1 MSEVGGFHFRVH
13 VGATLSIWDVER
25 AEISSKMAGGDGA
38 IGGTHAFM
46 EINKCNGTSTFWLKL
61 DCSIIML
68 HYYHL

>member
-46 EINKCNGTSTFWLKL
+46 EIKNGTWTFWPKL
-61 DCSIIML
+61 GCSIMIL
-68 HYYHL
+68 HYCHL